1 MTEKEAA
8 LLGRMVAGLG
18 RPLATA
24 AKKQTSGR
32 LSKVLAALVKRM
44 SAGRLGKAM
53 HRTSTIAG
61 ETGKPIATDR
71 KPLLWAKALA
81 RRIETHAGKKVKE
94 RTARGVG
101 AGILGA
107 GSYGAYQV
115 GKGPSEK
122 EAQWRTELAFAA
134 KLGALAGRN

>member
-1 MTEKEAA
+1 MTDKAAA

-32 LSKVLAALVKRM
+32 LAKVLEALVQRM
-44 SAGRLGKAM
+44 STGRLGKTLQ
-53 HRTSTIAG
+53 RTSTIAG
-61 ETGKPIATDR
+61 GSGKPIVTDR

-81 RRIETHAGKKVKE
+81 KRVATHAGKPVKP

-101 AGILGA
+101 AGVLGA
-107 GSYGAYQV
+107 GGYGVYQV
-115 GKGPSEK
+115 SKEPSEK